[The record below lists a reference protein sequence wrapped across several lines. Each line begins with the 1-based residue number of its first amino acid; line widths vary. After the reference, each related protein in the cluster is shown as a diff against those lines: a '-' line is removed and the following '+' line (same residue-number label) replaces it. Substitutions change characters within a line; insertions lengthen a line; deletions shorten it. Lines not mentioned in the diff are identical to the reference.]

1 MSLGE
6 DGCRCPESF
15 LDSSRIQVGVQIKK
29 SFQFYCSQ
37 RFELYL
43 MTHHKQKL
51 QEISVSLSSDFSS
64 VSLSSGERLRLPIN
78 NPNMSASPTPASAMP
93 IDLPADIEELSSW
106 VLSVITRGIGG
117 DASVGVLVT
126 IGAGVGA
133 GMGAG
138 VSS

>member
-1 MSLGE
+1 
-6 DGCRCPESF
+6 
-15 LDSSRIQVGVQIKK
+15 
-29 SFQFYCSQ
+29 
-37 RFELYL
+37 

-93 IDLPADIEELSSW
+93 IDLPADMEELSSW